1 MTSRA
6 TTKRGR
12 RAWRAGASESAA
24 EARGRHGHPAIERS
38 VKDALSE
45 LERMS
50 TRRDLENLSRFGITA
65 SKAYGVSM
73 ANLKTVAKRIGR
85 NHALA
90 GALWDT
96 GWYEARMLATLVD
109 EPVRVTSA
117 QMERWCAG
125 FDNWGICDTA
135 CFMLFDRTPHAWS
148 KVGAWAGRQDEFER
162 RAAFAL
168 LACLAL
174 HDKEAGDRRFLD
186 GLRLIERAAAD
197 ERNFVKKGVSWAIR
211 SIGRRNAA
219 LNAATLAVARR
230 LAESESAAARW
241 VGKGAVRELTSPA
254 VRAGLA
260 GRRRSAPG
268 APTTNASGR
277 GSPRL
282 KKA

>member
-1 MTSRA
+1 VAKQKTGNVDDMVR
-6 TTKRGR
+6 
-12 RAWRAGASESAA
+12 
-24 EARGRHGHPAIERS
+24 
-38 VKDALSE
+38 DALSA

-65 SKAYGVSM
+65 RKAYGVSM
-73 ANLKTVAKRIGR
+73 ANLKRLAKRFGR

-90 GALWDT
+90 AALWDT

-109 EPVRVTSA
+109 EPARVTPA
-117 QMERWCAG
+117 QMERWCG
-125 FDNWGICDTA
+125 DFDNWGICDTA

-148 KVGAWAGRQDEFER
+148 KVSAWAGRRGEFAR

-197 ERNFVKKGVSWAIR
+197 DRNFVKKGVSWAIR

-219 LNAATLAVARR
+219 LNAATVTVARR
-230 LAESESAAARW
+230 LSASESAAARW

-254 VRAGLA
+254 VRGRLA
-260 GRRRSAPG
+260 GRRGIVRG
-268 APTTNASGR
+268 A
-277 GSPRL
+277 
-282 KKA
+282 